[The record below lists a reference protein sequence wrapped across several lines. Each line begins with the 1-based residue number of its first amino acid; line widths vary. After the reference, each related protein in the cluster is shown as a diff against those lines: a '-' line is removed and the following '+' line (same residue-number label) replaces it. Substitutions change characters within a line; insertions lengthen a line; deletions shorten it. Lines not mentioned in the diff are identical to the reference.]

1 MIKKFIQNA
10 PQITL
15 PFKICI
21 NFLLCSCKCL
31 FFWKFAIKYY
41 NNNEKFT
48 TKQREKIIDFY
59 SGNECYIILTLF

>member
-1 MIKKFIQNA
+1 MIKKFIQNG

-41 NNNEKFT
+41 NNNE
-48 TKQREKIIDFY
+48 IIMK
-59 SGNECYIILTLF
+59 SSQQSNKKK